1 MKKIIQISIIL
12 FSLLSLSVHA
22 QEQQGSLRE
31 RLARRQQQQSGQS
44 QNSGVKIP
52 QLSVRAEMMNENQTQ
67 DLSNATWVREVYRFL
82 DLNKG
87 KNAALLYPIQPIGKK
102 MNLYTMMFKL
112 LSDGNLVA
120 YNWNNGQEEF
130 DDSQI
135 INFEDVLRNLEIPF
149 QKNGE
154 VYVYDEYSIPS
165 NEALGYYLK
174 EAWYFDQSNSVLGV
188 KIVAICPVLFRQD
201 FMGELDPES
210 TINTASLRQ
219 PQFWIPYE
227 TIRPYAARM
236 PIMTSDKNNVMNKTI
251 DDYFR
256 MRLYDGEIYKTTNME
271 NKFLNQI
278 YNTPE
283 ELEQG
288 REKIENE
295 LQQFD
300 KDLWVINDSINAI
313 FNSDYDK
320 KKAKA
325 PKPQKAKSGSS
336 SSGSG
341 NATYSAR
348 DRR

>member
-1 MKKIIQISIIL
+1 MKKIFQIIIL
-12 FSLLSLSVHA
+12 LSLLSITVNA
-22 QEQQGSLRE
+22 QEQQGSLRD
-31 RLARRQQQQSGQS
+31 RLARKQQQAGGTQD
-44 QNSGVKIP
+44 NSIKVP
-52 QLSVRAEMMNENQTQ
+52 QLSVRAEMMNETQTQ
-67 DLSNATWVREVYRFL
+67 DLANATWIREVYRFL

-87 KNAALLYPIQPIGKK
+87 KNAALMYPIQPIGNK
-102 MNLYTMMFKL
+102 MNLYTMIFKL
-112 LSDGNLVA
+112 LGEGNLIA
-120 YNWNNGQEEF
+120 YNWNNGLDMF

-135 INFEDVLRNLEIPF
+135 VNFEDVLKNLEIPY
-149 QKNGE
+149 QKNGD
-154 VYVYDEYSIPS
+154 VYLYDEYSIPS

-174 EAWYFDQSNSVLGV
+174 EVWYFDQSNSVMGV
-188 KIVAICPVLFRQD
+188 KIAAICPVLFRQD
-201 FMGELDPES
+201 FMGEIDPES
-210 TINTASLRQ
+210 TLNTASLRM

-227 TIRPYAARM
+227 NIRPYAARM
-236 PIMTSDKNNVMNKTI
+236 PIMTSDLNNVMSKTI

-288 REKIENE
+288 RKKIENE

-300 KDLWVINDSINAI
+300 KDLWVINDSINELYKDSY
-313 FNSDYDK
+313 NN

-325 PKPQKAKSGSS
+325 PKAKKPKSGSS
-336 SSGSG
+336 GGG